1 MAENFSHEIVIP
13 TDPLFAWVHIFKDL
27 TGPST
32 IAPHWHEGI
41 ELSYTIRGQIDEFK
55 INGKKFQTQPG
66 QILVKNVRVTR
77 LLVEVLELLLTLKR
91 GAKRSTSAKTS

>member
-13 TDPLFAWVHIFKDL
+13 TDPLFAWVHIFKDM
-27 TGPST
+27 TGPLT

-41 ELSYTIRGQIDEFK
+41 ELSYTIQGQIDEFK

-66 QILVKNVRVTR
+66 QILVKKCPGDPAFGGSARVASNVK
-77 LLVEVLELLLTLKR
+77 KR
-91 GAKRSTSAKTS
+91 C